1 MTETYIYTSPSAIQ
15 VKFRRKTS
23 CCLVA
28 CVYPLVVYSIVV
40 ILYVLHFIVIL
51 YQPCVVILMVSMIVK
66 SPFEEIFAV
75 T

>member
-1 MTETYIYTSPSAIQ
+1 MASQPPG
-15 VKFRRKTS
+15 R
-23 CCLVA
+23 CCIVA

-51 YQPCVVILMVSMIVK
+51 YQPCVVILMVSTIVK